1 MYLEE
6 SIPCS
11 ARRSIN
17 LISNSITVFSCVAW
31 ILFFFFFPFS
41 QCLSLVWN
49 VPFSLSEERY
59 TERGREIGS
68 LWTIFFFVFFFLFFG
83 GKTEAYRE
91 RLSMKSCNT
100 GIIDAMECRSDES
113 IVVFVLWAKDKW
125 QISKCLVSCEQ
136 LTSST

>member
-31 ILFFFFFPFS
+31 ILLFFSFCPFS

-59 TERGREIGS
+59 IERRREIGS
-68 LWTIFFFVFFFLFFG
+68 LWTILFFVFFFFFG

-91 RLSMKSCNT
+91 SVSMKSCNT
-100 GIIDAMECRSDES
+100 GIIDVMECRSDES

-125 QISKCLVSCEQ
+125 QISKNLVSCEQ